1 MDRQDTH
8 PSGLQVWGLHKGQPI
23 QLPVAPQLHLPAGLP
38 LPPATLPV
46 PAGLCH
52 CFCITSCS
60 VSLLLAKLP
69 SGAYQISELCL
80 PNPLAVPTK
89 LLSGA
94 YPASLVLT
102 KLLSNAHQTTQR
114 CLQNY

>member
-1 MDRQDTH
+1 M
-8 PSGLQVWGLHKGQPI
+8 
-23 QLPVAPQLHLPAGLP
+23 
-38 LPPATLPV
+38 
-46 PAGLCH
+46 
-52 CFCITSCS
+52 
-60 VSLLLAKLP
+60 SLLLAKLL